1 MESQKAR
8 TFSLL
13 EPVIAAFV
21 GLIIV
26 SNIVSQKFLSF
37 SLFGFPVAT
46 DMGTLLLF
54 PVTYLF
60 GDVLTE
66 VFGFAVSRRVVWY
79 GFAMNA
85 LAAIIFSVAVAMP
98 YSPDFTTQKE
108 FAVVLGSV
116 PALVLASLAGFWFG
130 SFTNDFIMARMKVW
144 MVTWDPTHRWLAL
157 RTIASTVAG
166 ELVDTCLFVGVGV
179 LGHVFP
185 RELLVPLVVSQWAIK
200 VGVEVALT
208 PATVV
213 LCRIMKA
220 HEAKDIV
227 GVDTYNPFAFR
238 SAGGTNLWCADKTEE
253 NGSGPAA

>member
-37 SLFGFPVAT
+37 SLFGLPVAT

-213 LCRIMKA
+213 LCRVMKA

-238 SAGGTNLWCADKTEE
+238 SAGGTNLWP
-253 NGSGPAA
+253 GGGPTS